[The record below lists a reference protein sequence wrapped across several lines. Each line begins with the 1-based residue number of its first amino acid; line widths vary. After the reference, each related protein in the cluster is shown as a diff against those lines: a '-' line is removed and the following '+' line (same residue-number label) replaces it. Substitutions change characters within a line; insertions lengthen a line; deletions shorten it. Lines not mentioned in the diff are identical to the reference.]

1 MTIWLIIIGLVVTTV
16 AVKAFGPVLFGGR
29 QLPPAFTRVIS
40 CMAPALLAALV
51 VTSSL
56 TDGQRLAV
64 GAQTAGV
71 AAGGLLLVLRLPLVL
86 AVLVAVVV
94 TAAIRAAT

>member
-1 MTIWLIIIGLVVTTV
+1 
-16 AVKAFGPVLFGGR
+16 
-29 QLPPAFTRVIS
+29 
-40 CMAPALLAALV
+40 

-86 AVLVAVVV
+86 AVVVAVVV
-94 TAAIRAAT
+94 TAAIRAVT